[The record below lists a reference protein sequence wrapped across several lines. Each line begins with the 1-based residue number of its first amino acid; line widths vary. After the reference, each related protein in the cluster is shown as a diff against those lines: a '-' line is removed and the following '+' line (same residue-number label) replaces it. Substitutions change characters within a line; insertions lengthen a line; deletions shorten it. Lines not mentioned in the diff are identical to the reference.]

1 MAKDNLIG
9 RTLGDYKILRV
20 LGRGGMGVVYRA
32 EQVSIHRAVALK
44 VLAPNL
50 AHERTLVKRF
60 LREGRIAAKIEH
72 ANVAT
77 VYDVGEEEG
86 IHFILMEYVRGKT
99 LAQVIAEEGRL
110 EILRSL
116 RVAEEIANALSAAHK
131 LGIIHRD
138 IKPDNIMLGTNR
150 ELKVMDFGLARAQS
164 SNTNLTVTGDTLGT
178 PRYMSPEQVRNDEL
192 TPQSD
197 LYSLAVILF
206 EMLTGKVPYTADSS
220 FGLMMKTVKE
230 PFPAI
235 RKYHRAIPKR
245 IERLVKKLAEKH
257 PGDRYESADVLAAEL
272 KKLQIEL
279 ANESF
284 DKS

>member
-164 SNTNLTVTGDTLGT
+164 STTNLTVTGDTLGT

-206 EMLTGKVPYTADSS
+206 EMLTGKVPFTADSS

-230 PFPAI
+230 PFPLI

-245 IERLVKKLAEKH
+245 IERMVKKLAEKY
-257 PGDRYESADVLAAEL
+257 PGDRYESAEVLAAEL